1 MPHRSRLLL
10 VLVVGIFAVST
21 ASILIRFAR
30 QAGVPAL
37 MVAAYRLSIATLVLS
52 PIVLRRHL
60 TRPHRSPV
68 TGEAG
73 SFPVRP
79 ARSDFDL
86 TRRDW
91 LAALASGVFLALH
104 FATWVSS
111 LDYTTI
117 TSSVVLV
124 TTGPIWVA
132 LASWLFWREKLSRP
146 LVLGLIVSVS
156 GGILVGLSDSA
167 GFGLAGSQ
175 LWGDFLALAG
185 AWFVAGYLLIGRQLR
200 DRLSLLAYLYIVYGV
215 AAGLLLALGLASG
228 ATFTAD
234 ANGAPYQPIGLVW
247 LILLA
252 LFPQLLGHSSYNYA
266 LRFLPTTYVA
276 VVALAEPVG
285 TSILAVALLNE
296 LPRPLTILG
305 ASVILIGIAI
315 ASWPAAR
322 DRAGTGPTNF
332 GKSDV

>member
-1 MPHRSRLLL
+1 MPQRSRLLI
-10 VLVVGIFAVST
+10 VLLGGIFAVST

-37 MVAAYRLSIATLVLS
+37 MVDAYRLSIATLVLS
-52 PIVLRRHL
+52 PIVLRRHTAEL
-60 TRPHRSPV
+60 KR
-68 TGEAG
+68 
-73 SFPVRP
+73 
-79 ARSDFDL
+79 L

-111 LDYTTI
+111 LDYTTV

-132 LASWLFWREKLSRP
+132 LASWLFLREKLSRAI
-146 LVLGLIVSVS
+146 VVGLIVSVA
-156 GGILVGLSDSA
+156 GGIIVGLSDSA

-200 DRLSLLAYLYIVYGV
+200 DRMSLIAYIFIVYGS
-215 AAGLLLALGLASG
+215 AAVLLIALGLASG
-228 ATFTAD
+228 ASFTAD
-234 ANGAPYQPIGLVW
+234 AAGVPYQPIGLVW
-247 LILLA
+247 LSLMA

-285 TSILAVALLNE
+285 TSLLAFFLLNE
-296 LPRPLTILG
+296 LPPPLTIVG
-305 ASVILIGIAI
+305 ALVILIGIAI
-315 ASWPAAR
+315 ASRP
-322 DRAGTGPTNF
+322 DR
-332 GKSDV
+332 V

>member
-1 MPHRSRLLL
+1 MPQRSRLLI
-10 VLVVGIFAVST
+10 VLLGGIFAVST

-52 PIVLRRHL
+52 PIVLRRHTAEL
-60 TRPHRSPV
+60 KR
-68 TGEAG
+68 
-73 SFPVRP
+73 
-79 ARSDFDL
+79 L

-111 LDYTTI
+111 LDYTTV

-132 LASWLFWREKLSRP
+132 LASWLFLREKLSRAI
-146 LVLGLIVSVS
+146 VVGLIVSVA
-156 GGILVGLSDSA
+156 GGIIVGLSDSA

-200 DRLSLLAYLYIVYGV
+200 DRMSLIAYIFIVYGS
-215 AAGLLLALGLASG
+215 AAVLLIALGLASG
-228 ATFTAD
+228 ASFTAD
-234 ANGAPYQPIGLVW
+234 AAGVPYQPIGLVW
-247 LILLA
+247 LTLMA

-285 TSILAVALLNE
+285 TSLLAFFLLNE
-296 LPRPLTILG
+296 LPPPLTIVG
-305 ASVILIGIAI
+305 ALVILIGIAI
-315 ASWPAAR
+315 ASRP
-322 DRAGTGPTNF
+322 DR
-332 GKSDV
+332 V

>member
-1 MPHRSRLLL
+1 MPQRSRLLL
-10 VLVVGIFAVST
+10 VLLVGIFAVSM

-37 MVAAYRLSIATLVLS
+37 MVAAYRLSIATLVLT
-52 PIVLRRHL
+52 PIVLRRHMAELKRL
-60 TRPHRSPV
+60 TQ
-68 TGEAG
+68 
-73 SFPVRP
+73 
-79 ARSDFDL
+79 
-86 TRRDW
+86 RDW

-111 LDYTTI
+111 LDYTTV

-132 LASWLFWREKLSRP
+132 LASWLFLREKLSRP
-146 LVLGLIVSVS
+146 IVIGLIVSVG
-156 GGILVGLSDSA
+156 GGIIVGLSDSA

-200 DRLSLLAYLYIVYGV
+200 NRMSLIAYIFIVYGS
-215 AAGLLLALGLASG
+215 AAVMLMALGLASG
-228 ATFTAD
+228 ASLTAD
-234 ANGAPYQPIGLVW
+234 ATGVPYQSIGLVW
-247 LILLA
+247 LILMA

-285 TSILAVALLNE
+285 TSILAFFLLNE
-296 LPRPLTILG
+296 LPPPLTLLG
-305 ASVILIGIAI
+305 AAVILIGIAI
-315 ASWPAAR
+315 ASWP
-322 DRAGTGPTNF
+322 DRTRSA
-332 GKSDV
+332 

>member
-1 MPHRSRLLL
+1 MPDRSRRRLLL
-10 VLVVGIFAVST
+10 VLAVGIFAVST

-37 MVAAYRLSIATLVLS
+37 MVAAYRLGIATLVLT
-52 PIVLRRHL
+52 PIVLRRHTAEL
-60 TRPHRSPV
+60 KRLSRS
-68 TGEAG
+68 
-73 SFPVRP
+73 S
-79 ARSDFDL
+79 
-86 TRRDW
+86 W

-111 LDYTTI
+111 LDYTTV

-132 LASWLFWREKLSRP
+132 LASWLFLREKLSRP
-146 LVLGLIVSVS
+146 IVIGLFVSVG

-200 DRLSLLAYLYIVYGV
+200 DRMSLLAYIFIVYGT
-215 AAGLLLALGLASG
+215 AAVLLIALGLASG
-228 ATFTAD
+228 ASFTAD
-234 ANGAPYQPIGLVW
+234 AAGVPYQSIGLVW
-247 LILLA
+247 LILMA

-266 LRFLPTTYVA
+266 LRYLPTTYVA

-285 TSILAVALLNE
+285 TSILAVVLLKE
-296 LPRPLTILG
+296 LPQPLTIIG

-315 ASWPAAR
+315 ASWPAPR
-322 DRAGTGPTNF
+322 D
-332 GKSDV
+332 SS

>member
-1 MPHRSRLLL
+1 MLSMPQRSRLLI
-10 VLVVGIFAVST
+10 VLLVGIFAVST

-52 PIVLRRHL
+52 PIVLRRHTAELKRL
-60 TRPHRSPV
+60 TQ
-68 TGEAG
+68 
-73 SFPVRP
+73 
-79 ARSDFDL
+79 
-86 TRRDW
+86 RDW

-111 LDYTTI
+111 LDYTTV

-132 LASWLFWREKLSRP
+132 LASWLFLREKLSRP
-146 LVLGLIVSVS
+146 IVIGLIVSVA
-156 GGILVGLSDSA
+156 GGVIVGLSDSA

-200 DRLSLLAYLYIVYGV
+200 DRMSLIAYIFIVYGS
-215 AAGLLLALGLASG
+215 AAVMLIALGLASG
-228 ATFTAD
+228 ASFTAD
-234 ANGAPYQPIGLVW
+234 AAGVPYQSIGLVW
-247 LILLA
+247 LILMA

-285 TSILAVALLNE
+285 TSILAFFLLNE
-296 LPRPLTILG
+296 LPPPLTILG
-305 ASVILIGIAI
+305 AAVILIGIAI
-315 ASWPAAR
+315 ASWPNHA
-322 DRAGTGPTNF
+322 
-332 GKSDV
+332 

>member
-1 MPHRSRLLL
+1 MPQRSRLLI
-10 VLVVGIFAVST
+10 VLLVGIFAVST

-52 PIVLRRHL
+52 PIVLRRHTAELKRL
-60 TRPHRSPV
+60 TQ
-68 TGEAG
+68 
-73 SFPVRP
+73 
-79 ARSDFDL
+79 
-86 TRRDW
+86 RDW

-111 LDYTTI
+111 LDYTTV

-132 LASWLFWREKLSRP
+132 LASWLFLREKLSRSI
-146 LVLGLIVSVS
+146 VIGLIVSVA
-156 GGILVGLSDSA
+156 GGIIVGLSDSA

-200 DRLSLLAYLYIVYGV
+200 DRMSLIAYIFIVYGT
-215 AAGLLLALGLASG
+215 AAVMLIALGLASG
-228 ATFTAD
+228 ASFTAD
-234 ANGAPYQPIGLVW
+234 AAGVPYQPIGLVW
-247 LILLA
+247 LILMA

-285 TSILAVALLNE
+285 TSLLAVFLLNE
-296 LPRPLTILG
+296 LPPPLTIVG
-305 ASVILIGIAI
+305 AIVILIGIAI
-315 ASWPAAR
+315 ASRP
-322 DRAGTGPTNF
+322 DRA
-332 GKSDV
+332 

>member
-10 VLVVGIFAVST
+10 VLLVGIFAVSM

-37 MVAAYRLSIATLVLS
+37 MVAAYRLSIATLVLT
-52 PIVLRRHL
+52 PIVLRRHTAELKRL
-60 TRPHRSPV
+60 TQ
-68 TGEAG
+68 
-73 SFPVRP
+73 
-79 ARSDFDL
+79 
-86 TRRDW
+86 RDW

-111 LDYTTI
+111 LDYTTV

-132 LASWLFWREKLSRP
+132 LASWLFLREKLSRP
-146 LVLGLIVSVS
+146 IVIGLIVSVA
-156 GGILVGLSDSA
+156 GGIIVGLSDSA
-167 GFGLAGSQ
+167 GFGLAGTQ

-200 DRLSLLAYLYIVYGV
+200 DRMSLIAYIFIVYGS
-215 AAGLLLALGLASG
+215 AAIMLIGLGLASG
-228 ATFTAD
+228 ASFTAD
-234 ANGAPYQPIGLVW
+234 AAGVPYQSIGLVW
-247 LILLA
+247 LILMA

-285 TSILAVALLNE
+285 TSILAFFLLNE
-296 LPRPLTILG
+296 LPPPLTLIG
-305 ASVILIGIAI
+305 AVVILIGIAI
-315 ASWPAAR
+315 ASWP
-322 DRAGTGPTNF
+322 DRAR
-332 GKSDV
+332 SA

>member
-1 MPHRSRLLL
+1 MLQRSRLLL
-10 VLVVGIFAVST
+10 VLLIGIFAVST

-60 TRPHRSPV
+60 AELKR
-68 TGEAG
+68 
-73 SFPVRP
+73 
-79 ARSDFDL
+79 L
-86 TRRDW
+86 TQRDW
-91 LAALASGVFLALH
+91 LAAFASGVFLALH

-111 LDYTTI
+111 LDYTTV

-132 LASWLFWREKLSRP
+132 LASWLFLREKLSRP
-146 LVLGLIVSVS
+146 IVVGLIVSVV
-156 GGILVGLSDSA
+156 GGVIVGLSDSA

-200 DRLSLLAYLYIVYGV
+200 DRMSLIAYIFIVYGS
-215 AAGLLLALGLASG
+215 AAVLLIALGLASG
-228 ATFTAD
+228 ASFSAD
-234 ANGAPYQPIGLVW
+234 AAGVPYQAIGLVW
-247 LILLA
+247 LILMA

-285 TSILAVALLNE
+285 TSILAFVLLNE
-296 LPRPLTILG
+296 LPPPLTLLG
-305 ASVILIGIAI
+305 AAVILIGIAV
-315 ASWPAAR
+315 ASWP
-322 DRAGTGPTNF
+322 DRT
-332 GKSDV
+332 

>member
-1 MPHRSRLLL
+1 MPQRSRLLL

-37 MVAAYRLSIATLVLS
+37 MVAAYRLSIATLVLT

-60 TRPHRSPV
+60 KRPRRSQA
-68 TGEAG
+68 TAEDG
-73 SFPVRP
+73 SSTVRP
-79 ARSDFDL
+79 VRSDFDL

-111 LDYTTI
+111 LDYTTV

-132 LASWLFWREKLSRP
+132 LASWLFLREKLSRP
-146 LVLGLIVSVS
+146 IVIGLIVSV
-156 GGILVGLSDSA
+156 GGGSIVGLSDSA
-167 GFGLAGSQ
+167 GFGIAGSQ

-200 DRLSLLAYLYIVYGV
+200 DRMSLIAYIYIVYGT
-215 AAGLLLALGLASG
+215 AAVLLIGLGLASG
-228 ATFTAD
+228 ASFTAD
-234 ANGAPYQPIGLVW
+234 AAGVPYQPIGLVW
-247 LILLA
+247 LILMA

-266 LRFLPTTYVA
+266 LRYLPTTYVA

-285 TSILAVALLNE
+285 TSILAVVLLKE
-296 LPRPLTILG
+296 LPQPLTIIG

-315 ASWPAAR
+315 ASWPASR
-322 DRAGTGPTNF
+322 DR
-332 GKSDV
+332 S

>member
-1 MPHRSRLLL
+1 MPQRSRLLI
-10 VLVVGIFAVST
+10 VLLGGIFAVST

-52 PIVLRRHL
+52 PIILRRHTAEL
-60 TRPHRSPV
+60 KR
-68 TGEAG
+68 
-73 SFPVRP
+73 
-79 ARSDFDL
+79 L

-111 LDYTTI
+111 LDYTTV

-132 LASWLFWREKLSRP
+132 LASWLFLREKLSRAI
-146 LVLGLIVSVS
+146 VVGLIVSVA
-156 GGILVGLSDSA
+156 GGIIVGLSDSA

-200 DRLSLLAYLYIVYGV
+200 DRMSLIAYIFIVYGS
-215 AAGLLLALGLASG
+215 AAIVLIALGLGSG
-228 ATFTAD
+228 ASFTAD
-234 ANGAPYQPIGLVW
+234 ATGVAYQPIGLLW
-247 LILLA
+247 LILMA
-252 LFPQLLGHSSYNYA
+252 VFPQLLGHSSYNYA
-266 LRFLPTTYVA
+266 LRFLPATYVG
-276 VVALAEPVG
+276 VISLAEPVG
-285 TSILAVALLNE
+285 TSILAFMLLHE
-296 LPRPLTILG
+296 LPPPLTIFG

-315 ASWPAAR
+315 ASWPDRSQSGDNNR
-322 DRAGTGPTNF
+322 DQF
-332 GKSDV
+332 SKK

>member
-1 MPHRSRLLL
+1 MLNFWLDCSLDQNHCQERKPIGARFFPLRWLVMPQRSRLLI
-10 VLVVGIFAVST
+10 VLLVGIFAVST

-52 PIVLRRHL
+52 PIVLRRHTAELKRL
-60 TRPHRSPV
+60 TQ
-68 TGEAG
+68 
-73 SFPVRP
+73 
-79 ARSDFDL
+79 
-86 TRRDW
+86 RDW

-111 LDYTTI
+111 LDYTTV

-132 LASWLFWREKLSRP
+132 LASWLFLREKLSRP
-146 LVLGLIVSVS
+146 IVIGLIVSVA
-156 GGILVGLSDSA
+156 GGVIVGLSDSA

-200 DRLSLLAYLYIVYGV
+200 DRMSLIAYIFIVYG
-215 AAGLLLALGLASG
+215 AAAVMLIALGLASG
-228 ATFTAD
+228 ASFTAD
-234 ANGAPYQPIGLVW
+234 AAGVPYQSIGLVW
-247 LILLA
+247 LILMA

-285 TSILAVALLNE
+285 TSILAFFLLNE
-296 LPRPLTILG
+296 LPPPLTLVG
-305 ASVILIGIAI
+305 AVVILIGIAI
-315 ASWPAAR
+315 ASWPDQARAA
-322 DRAGTGPTNF
+322 
-332 GKSDV
+332 

>member
-1 MPHRSRLLL
+1 MPQRSRLLL
-10 VLVVGIFAVST
+10 VLLVGIFAVSM

-37 MVAAYRLSIATLVLS
+37 MVAAYRLSIATLVLT
-52 PIVLRRHL
+52 PIVLRRHTAELKRL
-60 TRPHRSPV
+60 TQ
-68 TGEAG
+68 
-73 SFPVRP
+73 
-79 ARSDFDL
+79 
-86 TRRDW
+86 RDW

-111 LDYTTI
+111 LDYTTV

-132 LASWLFWREKLSRP
+132 LASWLFLREKLSRP
-146 LVLGLIVSVS
+146 IVVGLIVSVA
-156 GGILVGLSDSA
+156 GGIIVGLSDSA

-200 DRLSLLAYLYIVYGV
+200 DRMSLIAYIFIVYGS
-215 AAGLLLALGLASG
+215 AAVMLIVLGLASG
-228 ATFTAD
+228 ASFTAD
-234 ANGAPYQPIGLVW
+234 AAGVPYQSIGLVW
-247 LILLA
+247 LILMA

-285 TSILAVALLNE
+285 TSILAFFLLNE
-296 LPRPLTILG
+296 LPPLLTLLG
-305 ASVILIGIAI
+305 AAVILIGIAI
-315 ASWPAAR
+315 ASWP
-322 DRAGTGPTNF
+322 DRTR
-332 GKSDV
+332 